1 MNLIQSI
8 INNDLDN
15 AAKIIIGKLK
25 ESLNKH
31 LEEAKQYIASELMI
45 TERINTNIQR
55 IGKIQRYRKRIRTDK
70 NGRVQVQKNRTR
82 SSMKGYRISGHSV
95 KRISAIQRIR
105 KAMNLKRSWKGKR
118 RSQLRRSLFRRR
130 ISMRRRKTI
139 GIR

>member
-15 AAKIIIGKLK
+15 AAKIIIGKIK

-82 SSMKGYRISGHSV
+82 SSMKGYIISGHSV

-105 KAMNLKRSWKGKR
+105 KAKNLKRSWKGKR